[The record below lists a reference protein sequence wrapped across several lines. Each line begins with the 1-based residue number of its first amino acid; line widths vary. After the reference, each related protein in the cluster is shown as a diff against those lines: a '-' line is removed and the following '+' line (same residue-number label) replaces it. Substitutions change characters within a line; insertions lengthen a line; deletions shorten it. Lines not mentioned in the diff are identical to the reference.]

1 VTVGADAALLHGPE
15 PADGLVRATRRAE
28 PAHDRG
34 VGDGG
39 GAPAKCGGGGRA
51 PREVAPMTAEH
62 GEDGV
67 VGDGVAD
74 GRLQPCFLTQVGV
87 N

>member
-1 VTVGADAALLHGPE
+1 MR
-15 PADGLVRATRRAE
+15 GLCASRRADE
-28 PAHDRG
+28 AVG
-34 VGDGG
+34 WLGDGG

-51 PREVAPMTAEH
+51 PREVTPTTAEH

-74 GRLQPCFLTQVGV
+74 GRLQPCFLTQAGV